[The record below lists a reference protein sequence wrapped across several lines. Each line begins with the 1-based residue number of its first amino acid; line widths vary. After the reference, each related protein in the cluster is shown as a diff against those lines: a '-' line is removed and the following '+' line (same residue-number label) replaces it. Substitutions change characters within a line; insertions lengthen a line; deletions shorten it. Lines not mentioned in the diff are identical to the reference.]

1 MILGR
6 AILAR
11 SQRSTRRLPVTTS
24 IEEQTMKRIAI
35 VVAVAALTPGGASFA
50 LQASAA
56 DYPNKPVRIIVPF
69 SPGGGTDIQA
79 RLLATAFHD
88 AMDQTF
94 IVDNRTGASG
104 LIGAQLAVDA
114 PPDGYTILF
123 TTASLSVNATLLANR
138 MKFDMQK
145 DLVPISWITSAPL
158 VLSVHPNV
166 PAKTVPE
173 LVELAKSKPGLLNN
187 GVNTIGSTSHLSA
200 EMLKQFA
207 GVKTGIVPYRGGG
220 PATVALVAGEIDMLF
235 ATAPSVMPHLKS
247 GRVRAL
253 AVTTAKKASALP
265 DLPTMNTYYPGFES
279 DNWYAMFFPA
289 GTPQAMVD
297 KINSEIRKAL
307 ETRSVSEF
315 MAREGLDPVGSTPAE
330 LAALIKTE
338 IPKYAQVIR
347 RGQIAAK

>member
-1 MILGR
+1 MKQAL
-6 AILAR
+6 AI
-11 SQRSTRRLPVTTS
+11 
-24 IEEQTMKRIAI
+24 
-35 VVAVAALTPGGASFA
+35 AVAGLALTAIAANSRA
-50 LQASAA
+50 LAA
-56 DYPNKPVRIIVPF
+56 EYPNKPVRIIVPF
-69 SPGGGTDIQA
+69 APGGGTDIQA
-79 RLLATAFHD
+79 RLLSGAFNDSMH
-88 AMDQTF
+88 QTF
-94 IVDNRTGASG
+94 IVDNRTGAG
-104 LIGAQLAVDA
+104 GIIGAQLAVDA

-123 TTASLSVNATLLANR
+123 TTASLAVNATLYADR
-138 MKFDMQK
+138 MKFAMQK

-173 LVELAKSKPGLLNN
+173 LVALAKSKPAILNN

-200 EMLKQFA
+200 EMFKQVA
-207 GVKTGIVPYRGGG
+207 GVEVGIVPYRGGG

-247 GRVRAL
+247 ARVRAL

-265 DLPTMNTYYPGFES
+265 DLPTMNTYFPGFES

-289 GTPQAMVD
+289 GTPKAIVD
-297 KINSEIRKAL
+297 KINGEIRKAL
-307 ETRSVSEF
+307 ETRGVSEF
-315 MAREGLDPVGSTPAE
+315 MAREGLDPVASSPAE

-347 RGQIAAK
+347 RGHIALK

>member
-1 MILGR
+1 MKD
-6 AILAR
+6 
-11 SQRSTRRLPVTTS
+11 P
-24 IEEQTMKRIAI
+24 TMKSIAI
-35 VVAVAALTPGGASFA
+35 PVAAA
-50 LQASAA
+50 LAVSAALGASAA
-56 DYPNKPVRIIVPF
+56 DYPSKPVRIIVPF

-79 RLLATAFHD
+79 RLLATAFNNSMH
-88 AMDQTF
+88 QTF

-123 TTASLSVNATLLANR
+123 TTASLAVNSTLYADR
-138 MKFDMQK
+138 MKFHMQR

-173 LVELAKSKPGLLNN
+173 LVKLAQSKPGVLNN

-200 EMLKQFA
+200 EMFKQMA
-207 GVKTGIVPYRGGG
+207 GVKTSIVPYRGGG

-247 GRVRAL
+247 GRVRAI

-265 DLPTMNTYYPGFES
+265 DLPTLNTYYSGFES
-279 DNWYAMFFPA
+279 DNWYAMFFPK

-307 ETRSVSEF
+307 DTAEVRDF
-315 MAREGLDPVGSTPAE
+315 MAREGLDPVASTPAE
-330 LAALIKTE
+330 LSKLVKAE

-347 RGQIAAK
+347 VGHIAAK